1 MLFSEGV
8 PPIMLLFLSSVLSGR
23 GLKRRERQPRAG
35 LARTAACLLT
45 LVAGPA
51 LAQIGLYPDEVDR
64 LDVVTVEQD
73 GRDLHAFSSVTGSR
87 GRLRLDVEEV
97 VLFNESRGRI
107 GIVLTSHRAIG
118 VSTNGGF
125 SELRY
130 RIAERA
136 PERALVSQRIALV
149 ATGRRALGFVG
160 PSGIW
165 IEEALTPEESIEAVR
180 AGAAVGIVITNRRA
194 LGLAPEVGRF
204 ASMPFQLR
212 EKLESID
219 AEDTLAKLRTDRR
232 LLVFT
237 GPGAVWTFRNRNLE

>member
-1 MLFSEGV
+1 MPRLASKSRLRALALGAAFCAC
-8 PPIMLLFLSSVLSGR
+8 ISSS
-23 GLKRRERQPRAG
+23 
-35 LARTAACLLT
+35 LAPSA
-45 LVAGPA
+45 VQ
-51 LAQIGLYPDEVDR
+51 AQIGLYPDEVDR
-64 LDVVTVEQD
+64 LDVITIEQD

-87 GRLRLDVEEV
+87 GRLRLDLEEV

-125 SELRY
+125 SETRY

-136 PERALVSQRIALV
+136 PERALVSQRIGLV

-212 EKLESID
+212 EKLESVD

-232 LLVFT
+232 LLIFT

>member
-1 MLFSEGV
+1 MASW
-8 PPIMLLFLSSVLSGR
+8 LLFLVA
-23 GLKRRERQPRAG
+23 EA
-35 LARTAACLLT
+35 
-45 LVAGPA
+45 VVIAGPA
-51 LAQIGLYPDEVDR
+51 RAQVGLYPDEVDR
-64 LDVVTVEQD
+64 LDVITVEQD
-73 GRDLHAFSSVTGSR
+73 GRDLYAFSSVTGSR

-118 VSTNGGF
+118 VATGGGF
-125 SELRY
+125 TEVRY

-136 PERALVSQRIALV
+136 PDRALVEQRIGLV

-165 IEEALTPEESIEAVR
+165 VEEPLTPEESIEALR
-180 AGAAVGIVITNRRA
+180 AGPAVGIVITNRRA

-219 AEDTLAKLRTDRR
+219 AEDTLAKVRTDRR
-232 LLVFT
+232 LLVFS
-237 GPGAVWTFRNRNLE
+237 GQGAVWTFRNRNLD